1 MAMTLRLDDSMMD
14 QLRDRAQSEGRSM
27 QDIVKQALE
36 QYLSDRSSRLSEA
49 ISLVATRD
57 AELLER
63 LSR

>member
-1 MAMTLRLDDSMMD
+1 
-14 QLRDRAQSEGRSM
+14 M